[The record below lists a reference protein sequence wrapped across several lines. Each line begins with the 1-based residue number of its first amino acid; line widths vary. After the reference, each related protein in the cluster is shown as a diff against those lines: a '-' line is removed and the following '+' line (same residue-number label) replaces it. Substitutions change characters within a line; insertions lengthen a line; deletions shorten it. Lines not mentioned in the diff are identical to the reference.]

1 MGLVAGRPAGDPD
14 EIVAGSPERARRR
27 PALKAAG
34 RVVVALAALALVL
47 SAADVGPFDL
57 SVDGPLQGA
66 PREETGPL
74 PLAVTP
80 TGGPSPLTVRN
91 GVAWEPRGD
100 LAADEEF
107 VAAAMARV
115 RDSRPRATRLYFAGR
130 LPDGSRLVMA
140 GTDVMAGM
148 VTTAVHVL
156 RVAPGGP
163 VRSAPVTEGA
173 ALSDS
178 QQYLA
183 WAGPGAEGSVV
194 AVALARPG
202 PVRFGFSPR
211 VTFADDG
218 SARRSWRLAYSP
230 DGSVV
235 ADLGDT
241 DPLVAVRAQAPG
253 VFGRP
258 MLVRVE
264 PERETSAVLEV
275 AGTEAPR
282 YHGPDP
288 GQLSRAL
295 RSGAGAVVDLE
306 RATAEVIWSGA
317 PWKQRRLAIV
327 LLTRPDGRRFQAVA
341 GQDGVLGF
349 AAGTRALPVG
359 GDARLPWLLEP
370 FSPQDPTLL
379 LCPTGPGSL
388 LYERDGQAD
397 LRIPVKED
405 GVAALVAPGP
415 TAPSAGGATVTLRD
429 PSGRFLL
436 RTVLP
441 EPGFDDPLALD

>member
-1 MGLVAGRPAGDPD
+1 MGDRPAGGPD
-14 EIVAGSPERARRR
+14 EIVAGSPDRARRR

-34 RVVVALAALALVL
+34 RVLAALAAVALVL
-47 SAADVGPFDL
+47 SAADIGPFDL
-57 SVDGPLQGA
+57 AVDAPLRGA

-74 PLAVTP
+74 PLAMTP
-80 TGGPSPLTVRN
+80 TGGPSPLVVRN
-91 GVAWEPRGD
+91 GVDWEPRGD
-100 LAADEEF
+100 LADDEKF

-115 RDSRPRATRLYFAGR
+115 RESRPRATRLYFAGR
-130 LPDGSRLVMA
+130 LPDGSRLAMA
-140 GTDVMAGM
+140 GTDVIAGM

-156 RVAPGGP
+156 RVAPGRP

-183 WAGPGAEGSVV
+183 WAGPGADGSVV

-211 VTFADDG
+211 VIFTDDG
-218 SARRSWRLAYSP
+218 SARRSWQLAYSP

-235 ADLGDT
+235 ADLGQT

-258 MLVRVE
+258 MLVRVKPE
-264 PERETSAVLEV
+264 PPASSVLEV
-275 AGTEAPR
+275 AGTDRPG

-295 RSGAGAVVDLE
+295 RSGAGAVVDLD

-327 LLTRPDGRRFQAVA
+327 LLTRPDGRQFQAVA
-341 GQDGVLGF
+341 GQDGRLGF

-359 GDARLPWLLEP
+359 GDPRLPWLLEP

-388 LYERDGQAD
+388 LYERKGQAD
-397 LRIPVKED
+397 LRIPVKDD

-415 TAPSAGGATVTLRD
+415 TAPSAGGAKVTLLD
-429 PSGRFLL
+429 PSGRLLL